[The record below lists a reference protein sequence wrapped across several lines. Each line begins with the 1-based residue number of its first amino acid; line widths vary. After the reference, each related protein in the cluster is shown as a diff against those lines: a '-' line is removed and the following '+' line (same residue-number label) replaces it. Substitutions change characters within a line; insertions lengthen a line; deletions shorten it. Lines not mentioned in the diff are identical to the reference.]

1 MNKLTKSRIQRKNE
15 LIKIMANTKSQEKK
29 ELCEELINV
38 LNKLINKKKK
48 WYKKI
53 F

>member
-1 MNKLTKSRIQRKNE
+1 MNKLRIQRRNE
-15 LIKIMANTKSQEKK
+15 LIKIMETTKSQEKIEICK
-29 ELCEELINV
+29 ELINV